1 MALEDRYG
9 LPLSTTSDQA
19 ASAYREGVDL
29 MLAGWTGTAETLERA
44 IAADPDFAL
53 AHIARAR
60 VHAFYQQGDLAR
72 QKAALAR
79 ELVAKR
85 GTERERSHV
94 ETLALAIEGR
104 LPDAIAAMSEH
115 IESWPRDAVVLS
127 LPLGAFGLFAF
138 SGMADH
144 DRARHELCERV
155 AHHYGEDWWF
165 LTMSGWAMTEN
176 GDVARG
182 RAVTERGFNLRRA
195 NAHAAHAV
203 LHAMF
208 EDGSIDEADRLV
220 DEWLPTYDRA
230 GILHGHILWHQALGA
245 LEHGDA
251 ARALRIYADV
261 LQPSAT
267 QAPPLNVIT
276 DSASLLWRLSAY
288 GHAVPK
294 ALWVEAD
301 ATAQKLFPKSSL
313 PFADVHMALFA
324 AATQNR
330 EALAARLAVIE
341 QRARRRQAAGRPRG
355 AGDLPRAGGLRGR
368 ELRRLRARARACP
381 RRRRAHRRQ
390 PCPARADR
398 GHFPRRPDAQRRA
411 AARPQPARCPPAPP
425 PVLARYALAGGDG
438 LALPRKKH
446 RPGGKCLPGRV
457 GAIGA
462 NRRWVAR
469 WYSSRDWRSKRDRN
483 QFAIRWLLGG
493 TFARPWPPGT

>member
-1 MALEDRYG
+1 MALEDRYE

-19 ASAYREGVDL
+19 ASAYRGGVDL
-29 MLAGWTGTAETLERA
+29 MLAGWIGTAETLERA
-44 IAADPDFAL
+44 ITADPDFAL

-79 ELVAKR
+79 ELVARR

-104 LPDAIAAMSEH
+104 GPDAVAAMLKH

-144 DRARHELCERV
+144 DRARQDLCERV
-155 AHHYGEDWWF
+155 AQHYGEDWWF
-165 LTMSGWAMTEN
+165 LTLYGWAMTEN

-182 RAVTERGFNLRRA
+182 RAVTERGFDLRRA

-208 EDGSIDEADRLV
+208 EDGSIEAADRLV
-220 DEWLPTYDRA
+220 DEWIPTYDRA
-230 GILHGHILWHQALGA
+230 GILHGHILWHQALAA

-251 ARALRIYADV
+251 ARALDIYADV

-267 QAPPLNVIT
+267 QAPPLNVVT
-276 DSASLLWRLSAY
+276 DSASLLWRVSAY
-288 GHAVPK
+288 GHTVPT

-301 ATAQKLFPKSSL
+301 ATAQKLFPKSGL
-313 PFADVHMALFA
+313 AFADIHMALFA

-341 QRARRRQAAGRPRG
+341 QRLTEGKLPAGPVVPAICRALAAFADENYAACVRELAPVLADVVRIGGSHAQRELIEDAFLLALMRSG
-355 AGDLPRAGGLRGR
+355 ELPRARNL
-368 ELRRLRARARACP
+368 LDARL
-381 RRRRAHRRQ
+381 HRR
-390 PCPARADR
+390 PSLRD
-398 GHFPRRPDAQRRA
+398 
-411 AARPQPARCPPAPP
+411 
-425 PVLARYALAGGDG
+425 
-438 LALPRKKH
+438 
-446 RPGGKCLPGRV
+446 
-457 GAIGA
+457 
-462 NRRWVAR
+462 RRWQA
-469 WYSSRDWRSKRDRN
+469 
-483 QFAIRWLLGG
+483 AM
-493 TFARPWPPGT
+493 A

>member
-1 MALEDRYG
+1 MAFEDRCG
-9 LPLSTTSDQA
+9 LPLSTSSREA

-29 MLAGWTGTAETLERA
+29 LLAGWTGTAEVLERA

-60 VHAFYQQGDLAR
+60 LHAFYQQGDLAR

-85 GTERERSHV
+85 GDDRERSHV

-104 LPDAIAAMSEH
+104 PPEALASALKH
-115 IESWPRDAVVLS
+115 IDTWPRDAVVLS

-144 DRARHELCERV
+144 DQARQDLCERV
-155 AHHYGEDWWF
+155 AQHYGEDWWF
-165 LTMSGWAMTEN
+165 LTLYGWAMTEN
-176 GDVARG
+176 GNVARG
-182 RAVTERGFNLRRA
+182 RAVTERGFSLRRQ

-208 EDGSIDEADRLV
+208 EDGSIEDADRLV
-220 DEWLPTYDRA
+220 DEWIPTYDRS

-251 ARALRIYADV
+251 ARALAIYADV
-261 LQPSAT
+261 LQPSTT

-276 DSASLLWRLSAY
+276 DGASLLWRLSAY

-301 ATAQKLFPKSSL
+301 ATAQKLFPKSGL

-330 EALAARLAVIE
+330 EALAARLVMIE
-341 QRARRRQAAGRPRG
+341 QRLTEGKLPAGPVVPAICRALVAFANENYVACVRELAPVLADVVRIG
-355 AGDLPRAGGLRGR
+355 GSHAQRELIEDTFVVALMRSGELPRARSL
-368 ELRRLRARARACP
+368 LDARL
-381 RRRRAHRRQ
+381 HRRPSLRDTRWQ
-390 PCPARADR
+390 
-398 GHFPRRPDAQRRA
+398 A
-411 AARPQPARCPPAPP
+411 AMA
-425 PVLARYALAGGDG
+425 
-438 LALPRKKH
+438 
-446 RPGGKCLPGRV
+446 
-457 GAIGA
+457 
-462 NRRWVAR
+462 
-469 WYSSRDWRSKRDRN
+469 
-483 QFAIRWLLGG
+483 
-493 TFARPWPPGT
+493 

>member
-1 MALEDRYG
+1 MPHEDRYG
-9 LPLSTTSDQA
+9 LPLSTSSDEA

-44 IAADPDFAL
+44 IVADPDFAL
-53 AHIARAR
+53 AQIARAR

-72 QKAALAR
+72 QKAARAR
-79 ELVAKR
+79 EIVAMR

-104 LPDAIAAMSEH
+104 LPDAIAAMLGHVEA
-115 IESWPRDAVVLS
+115 WPRDAVVLS

-138 SGMADH
+138 SGMPDH

-155 AHHYGEDWWF
+155 ARHYGEDWWF

-220 DEWLPTYDRA
+220 DDWIPTYGRA

-251 ARALRIYADV
+251 AKALGIYADV

-267 QAPPLNVIT
+267 QAPPLNVVT
-276 DSASLLWRLSAY
+276 DSASLLWRLAAY
-288 GHAVPK
+288 GHSVPK
-294 ALWVEAD
+294 ALWLEAD
-301 ATAQKLFPKSSL
+301 GAAQKLFPKSGL

-330 EALAARLAVIE
+330 DALAARLAVIE
-341 QRARRRQAAGRPRG
+341 QRLAEGKLPAGPVVPAICRALTAFADEDHAACVQALAPVLGEVVRIGGSHAQRELIEDTFIVALMRSGDLSRARTLLDARLHRRPSMRDTRWQAAM
-355 AGDLPRAGGLRGR
+355 A
-368 ELRRLRARARACP
+368 
-381 RRRRAHRRQ
+381 
-390 PCPARADR
+390 
-398 GHFPRRPDAQRRA
+398 
-411 AARPQPARCPPAPP
+411 
-425 PVLARYALAGGDG
+425 
-438 LALPRKKH
+438 
-446 RPGGKCLPGRV
+446 
-457 GAIGA
+457 
-462 NRRWVAR
+462 
-469 WYSSRDWRSKRDRN
+469 
-483 QFAIRWLLGG
+483 
-493 TFARPWPPGT
+493 

>member
-1 MALEDRYG
+1 MAFEDRCG
-9 LPLSTTSDQA
+9 LPLSTSSHDA

-60 VHAFYQQGDLAR
+60 LHSFYQQGDLAR
-72 QKAALAR
+72 TKAAVAR

-104 LPDAIAAMSEH
+104 LPEALSATLRH
-115 IESWPRDAVVLS
+115 IDTWPRDALVLS

-144 DRARHELCERV
+144 DRARQDLCERV
-155 AHHYGEDWWF
+155 AQHYGEDWWF
-165 LTMSGWAMTEN
+165 LTLHGWAMTEN
-176 GDVARG
+176 GNFARG
-182 RAVTERGFNLRRA
+182 RAVTERGFSLRRQ

-220 DEWLPTYDRA
+220 DEWIPTYGRS

-251 ARALRIYADV
+251 ARALAIYADV

-276 DSASLLWRLSAY
+276 DGASLLWRLAAY

-294 ALWVEAD
+294 PLWLDAD
-301 ATAQKLFPKSSL
+301 AAAQKLFPKSSL

-341 QRARRRQAAGRPRG
+341 QRLGDSKLPAGPVVPAICRAVRAFADEDYAVCVRELAPVLADVVRIG
-355 AGDLPRAGGLRGR
+355 GSHAQRELIEDTFVVALMRSGELPRARAL
-368 ELRRLRARARACP
+368 LDARL
-381 RRRRAHRRQ
+381 HRR
-390 PCPARADR
+390 PSLRDT
-398 GHFPRRPDAQRRA
+398 
-411 AARPQPARCPPAPP
+411 
-425 PVLARYALAGGDG
+425 
-438 LALPRKKH
+438 
-446 RPGGKCLPGRV
+446 
-457 GAIGA
+457 
-462 NRRWVAR
+462 RWQTAM
-469 WYSSRDWRSKRDRN
+469 
-483 QFAIRWLLGG
+483 G
-493 TFARPWPPGT
+493 

>member
-9 LPLSTTSDQA
+9 LPLSTTSDAA

-29 MLAGWTGTAETLERA
+29 MLAGWTGTAEALERA

-72 QKAALAR
+72 SKAAVAR
-79 ELVAKR
+79 ERIAKR

-104 LPDAIAAMSEH
+104 LPEAIAAMRKH
-115 IESWPRDAVVLS
+115 IETWPRDALVLS

-155 AHHYGEDWWF
+155 AQHYGEDWWF
-165 LTMSGWAMTEN
+165 LTMYGWAMTEN
-176 GDVARG
+176 GDVPHGRG
-182 RAVTERGFNLRRA
+182 VTERGFNLRRA

-208 EDGSIDEADRLV
+208 EDGSIEEADRLV
-220 DEWLPTYDRA
+220 DDWIPAYDRA
-230 GILHGHILWHQALGA
+230 GILHGHIRWHQALGA

-251 ARALRIYADV
+251 ARALSIYTDV
-261 LQPSAT
+261 LQPSVA
-267 QAPPLNVIT
+267 QAPPLNAVT
-276 DSASLLWRLSAY
+276 DGASLLWRLSAY
-288 GHAVPK
+288 GHAVPE
-294 ALWVEAD
+294 ALWRDAD
-301 ATAQKLFPKSSL
+301 AAAQKLFPKSGL

-341 QRARRRQAAGRPRG
+341 QRLADGKLPAGPVVPALCRALLAFADENYRACVQTLAPVLADVVRIG
-355 AGDLPRAGGLRGR
+355 GSHAQRELIEDTYIVALMRSGELPRARALL
-368 ELRRLRARARACP
+368 EARL
-381 RRRRAHRRQ
+381 HRR
-390 PCPARADR
+390 PS
-398 GHFPRRPDAQRRA
+398 
-411 AARPQPARCPPAPP
+411 
-425 PVLARYALAGGDG
+425 L
-438 LALPRKKH
+438 
-446 RPGGKCLPGRV
+446 
-457 GAIGA
+457 
-462 NRRWVAR
+462 
-469 WYSSRDWRSKRDRN
+469 RDRAW
-483 QFAIRWLLGG
+483 QAAMG
-493 TFARPWPPGT
+493 

>member
-9 LPLSTTSDQA
+9 LPLSTTSDAA

-29 MLAGWTGTAETLERA
+29 MLAGWTGTAEALERA

-72 QKAALAR
+72 SKAAVAR

-94 ETLALAIEGR
+94 EALALAIEGR
-104 LPDAIAAMSEH
+104 LPEAIAAMREH
-115 IESWPRDAVVLS
+115 VETWPRDALVLS

-155 AHHYGEDWWF
+155 AQHYGEDWWF
-165 LTMSGWAMTEN
+165 LTMCGWAMTEN

-182 RAVTERGFNLRRA
+182 RSVTERGFNLRRA

-208 EDGSIDEADRLV
+208 EDGSIEDADRLV
-220 DEWLPTYDRA
+220 DDWIPSYDRA
-230 GILHGHILWHQALGA
+230 GILHGHIRWHQALGA

-251 ARALRIYADV
+251 ARALSIYADV
-261 LQPSAT
+261 LQPSVT
-267 QAPPLNVIT
+267 QAPPLNVVT
-276 DSASLLWRLSAY
+276 DGASLLWRLSAY
-288 GHAVPK
+288 GHAVPE
-294 ALWVEAD
+294 ALWRD
-301 ATAQKLFPKSSL
+301 AGAAAQKLFPKSGL

-324 AATQNR
+324 AATQNH

-341 QRARRRQAAGRPRG
+341 QRLADGKLPAGPVVPAICRALLAFANENYAACVQTL
-355 AGDLPRAGGLRGR
+355 A
-368 ELRRLRARARACP
+368 
-381 RRRRAHRRQ
+381 
-390 PCPARADR
+390 
-398 GHFPRRPDAQRRA
+398 
-411 AARPQPARCPPAPP
+411 
-425 PVLARYALAGGDG
+425 PVLADVVRIGGSHAQRELIEDTYIVALMRSGELPHAR
-438 LALPRKKH
+438 ALLEVRLH
-446 RPGGKCLPGRV
+446 RRPSLRD
-457 GAIGA
+457 
-462 NRRWVAR
+462 RRWQA
-469 WYSSRDWRSKRDRN
+469 
-483 QFAIRWLLGG
+483 AM
-493 TFARPWPPGT
+493 A

>member
-9 LPLSTTSDQA
+9 LPLSTTSDSA

-44 IAADPDFAL
+44 IAADADFAL

-60 VHAFYQQGDLAR
+60 VHAFYQQGELAR
-72 QKAALAR
+72 QKAAAAR
-79 ELVAKR
+79 ELVAR
-85 GTERERSHV
+85 RSTERERSHV

-104 LPDAIAAMSEH
+104 LPDAIAAMFKH
-115 IESWPRDAVVLS
+115 IDAWPRDAVVLS

-144 DRARHELCERV
+144 DRARHELCEHV

-176 GDVARG
+176 GEVARG

-208 EDGSIDEADRLV
+208 EDGSIEAADRLV
-220 DEWLPTYDRA
+220 DDWLPTYDRA

-251 ARALRIYADV
+251 ARALKIYDDV

-301 ATAQKLFPKSSL
+301 ATAQKLFPKSGL

-330 EALAARLAVIE
+330 AALAARLSVIE
-341 QRARRRQAAGRPRG
+341 QRLADGKLPAGPVVPAICRALAAFADENYAACVRELAPVLTEVVRIGGSHAQRELIEDTFLVALMRSG
-355 AGDLPRAGGLRGR
+355 ELPRARSL
-368 ELRRLRARARACP
+368 LDARL
-381 RRRRAHRRQ
+381 HRR
-390 PCPARADR
+390 PSLRD
-398 GHFPRRPDAQRRA
+398 
-411 AARPQPARCPPAPP
+411 
-425 PVLARYALAGGDG
+425 
-438 LALPRKKH
+438 
-446 RPGGKCLPGRV
+446 
-457 GAIGA
+457 
-462 NRRWVAR
+462 RRWQA
-469 WYSSRDWRSKRDRN
+469 
-483 QFAIRWLLGG
+483 A
-493 TFARPWPPGT
+493 TA

>member
-1 MALEDRYG
+1 MPLEDRYG
-9 LPLSTTSDQA
+9 LPLSTSSHEA
-19 ASAYREGVDL
+19 AAAYREGVDL
-29 MLAGWTGTAETLERA
+29 MLAGWTGTAETLEQA

-53 AHIARAR
+53 PHIARAR

-72 QKAALAR
+72 RKAAAAR

-104 LPDAIAAMSEH
+104 LPEAIASMLKH
-115 IESWPRDAVVLS
+115 VESWPRDAVVLS

-155 AHHYGEDWWF
+155 AHNYDEDWWF

-182 RAVTERGFNLRRA
+182 RAVTERGFDLRRA

-208 EDGSIDEADRLV
+208 EDGSIDAADRLV
-220 DEWLPTYDRA
+220 DEWIPTYDRS

-251 ARALRIYADV
+251 ARALAIYADV
-261 LQPSAT
+261 LQPNAT
-267 QAPPLNVIT
+267 QAPPLNIIT
-276 DSASLLWRLSAY
+276 DGASLLWRLSAY

-294 ALWVEAD
+294 ALWIEAD

-330 EALAARLAVIE
+330 DALAARLAVIE
-341 QRARRRQAAGRPRG
+341 QRLTDGKLPAGAVVPAICRALVAFADEDYASCAQTLAPVLDQVVRIG
-355 AGDLPRAGGLRGR
+355 GSHAQRELVEDTFIVALMRSGELPRARAMLDA
-368 ELRRLRARARACP
+368 RL
-381 RRRRAHRRQ
+381 HRR
-390 PCPARADR
+390 PSLR
-398 GHFPRRPDAQRRA
+398 
-411 AARPQPARCPPAPP
+411 
-425 PVLARYALAGGDG
+425 DG
-438 LALPRKKH
+438 RW
-446 RPGGKCLPGRV
+446 RV
-457 GAIGA
+457 TMG
-462 NRRWVAR
+462 
-469 WYSSRDWRSKRDRN
+469 
-483 QFAIRWLLGG
+483 
-493 TFARPWPPGT
+493 

>member
-1 MALEDRYG
+1 MPHEDRYG
-9 LPLSTTSDQA
+9 LPLSTSSDEA
-19 ASAYREGVDL
+19 VSAYREGVDL

-53 AHIARAR
+53 AQIARAR

-72 QKAALAR
+72 QKAARAR
-79 ELVAKR
+79 EIVATR

-104 LPDAIAAMSEH
+104 LPDAIAATLGHVEA
-115 IESWPRDAVVLS
+115 WPRDAVVLS

-138 SGMADH
+138 SGMPDH

-155 AHHYGEDWWF
+155 ARHYGEDWWF

-220 DEWLPTYDRA
+220 DDWIPTYGRA

-251 ARALRIYADV
+251 AKALGIYADV

-267 QAPPLNVIT
+267 QAPPLNVVT

-288 GHAVPK
+288 GHSVPK
-294 ALWVEAD
+294 ALWLEAD
-301 ATAQKLFPKSSL
+301 GAAQKLFPKSGL

-330 EALAARLAVIE
+330 DALAARLAVIE
-341 QRARRRQAAGRPRG
+341 QRLAEGKLPAGPVVPAICRALTAFADEDHAACVQALAPVLGEVVRIGGSHAQRELIEDTFIVALMRSGDLSRARTLLDARLHRRPSMRDTRWQAAM
-355 AGDLPRAGGLRGR
+355 A
-368 ELRRLRARARACP
+368 
-381 RRRRAHRRQ
+381 
-390 PCPARADR
+390 
-398 GHFPRRPDAQRRA
+398 
-411 AARPQPARCPPAPP
+411 
-425 PVLARYALAGGDG
+425 
-438 LALPRKKH
+438 
-446 RPGGKCLPGRV
+446 
-457 GAIGA
+457 
-462 NRRWVAR
+462 
-469 WYSSRDWRSKRDRN
+469 
-483 QFAIRWLLGG
+483 
-493 TFARPWPPGT
+493 